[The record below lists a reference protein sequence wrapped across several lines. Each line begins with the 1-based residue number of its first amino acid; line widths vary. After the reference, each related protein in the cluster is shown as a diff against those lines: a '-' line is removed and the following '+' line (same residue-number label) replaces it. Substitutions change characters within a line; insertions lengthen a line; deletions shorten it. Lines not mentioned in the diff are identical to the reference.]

1 MAPVTTRRT
10 NEEEDFIDDEAEAE
24 AETEALPVTV
34 PVSDR
39 RRRRQLKHG
48 VTPAPV
54 EEVIEAQPVGKD
66 RPTPSQR
73 PEVVKSRNRL
83 VRFYQNTVEYLQET
97 RSELSKVTWLNR
109 PELMRLTY
117 IVLIVTALSAAF
129 LGLVGF
135 LFGLLTQAIATAS
148 STIVGG
154 IVAGA
159 LILGV
164 MLVWLFRERL
174 FGGHFE

>member
-1 MAPVTTRRT
+1 MAPVTTRRAT
-10 NEEEDFIDDEAEAE
+10 EDEEEFIEDEAEEE
-24 AETEALPVTV
+24 AEALPATV

-48 VTPAPV
+48 DVPAPV
-54 EEVIEAQPVGKD
+54 AEISEAQPVRKE

-83 VRFYQNTVEYLQET
+83 VRFYQTAVEYLQET
-97 RSELSKVTWLNR
+97 RSELSKVAWLSR
-109 PELMRLTY
+109 EDTMRLTY
-117 IVLIVTALSAAF
+117 IVLIVTAVSAAF
-129 LGLVGF
+129 LGFVGF
-135 LFGLLTQAIATAS
+135 LFGLLTQALATPTSTTIAGVLAT
-148 STIVGG
+148 
-154 IVAGA
+154 A

-164 MLVWLFRERL
+164 MLAWLLRERL